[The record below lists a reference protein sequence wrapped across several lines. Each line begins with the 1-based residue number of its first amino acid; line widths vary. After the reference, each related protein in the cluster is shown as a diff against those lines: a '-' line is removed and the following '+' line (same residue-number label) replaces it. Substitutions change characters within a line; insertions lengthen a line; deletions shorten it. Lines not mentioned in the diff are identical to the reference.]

1 LQAWGDDRR
10 GAGRFQWVPL
20 TISALPGYTF
30 PPIAAAAGS
39 GHDQGMGIERI
50 RERAERRRALGAAR
64 PPEPS
69 TRSEAALYDRCLGV
83 AEAAQELERVAGA
96 EGAAGAVPPALGC
109 ATSAF
114 ESLANSMLMMRGVVL
129 REQERAGGSSPDAER
144 LARLLFA
151 IDQNLRFAAHAAD
164 LGRRGPGAEPEVGP
178 ALRSLAG

>member
-1 LQAWGDDRR
+1 VAGRATGDD
-10 GAGRFQWVPL
+10 G
-20 TISALPGYTF
+20 
-30 PPIAAAAGS
+30 
-39 GHDQGMGIERI
+39 GMGIERI
-50 RERAERRRALGAAR
+50 RARVERRRALGADHR
-64 PPEPS
+64 PEPG

-96 EGAAGAVPPALGC
+96 AGTGDAVPGALGF

-129 REQERAGGSSPDAER
+129 RELRGAQGSTAPEAER

-164 LGRRGPGAEPEVGP
+164 LGRDGAETGAEP
-178 ALRSLAG
+178 ALRSLAS